1 MTFFAHRCM
10 QRYIEKYAVASNV
23 TLDSNGKYDRHTNRY
38 HYNHY
43 RTIKNNALREP
54 LQIWSRVTV
63 IVTVFY
69 KRYWHRYK

>member
-1 MTFFAHRCM
+1 M
-10 QRYIEKYAVASNV
+10 QRYIEKYTVTSNV
-23 TLDSNGKYDRHTNRY
+23 TLDSNGKYDRHHNRY
-38 HYNHY
+38 RYYHY
-43 RTIKNNALREP
+43 RTIKNNALRAP